1 MQPRTKI
8 ALIAVVFT
16 LIAFAS
22 ISAGP
27 VEAIVSQPTIT
38 GVVVSIQNYT
48 IFLQGYEQGFRLA
61 AVSRL
66 PEGVSPSSIN
76 GLIGKSVTM
85 TYRSVNGGNIILTL
99 VVNTQ

>member
-8 ALIAVVFT
+8 ALIAAVFT

-27 VEAIVSQPTIT
+27 VDAVVSQPTIT
-38 GVVVSIQNYT
+38 GVVGSIQNYT

-61 AVSRL
+61 AISRL
-66 PEGVSPSSIN
+66 QGISPSNIN
-76 GLIGKSVTM
+76 DLIGMSVTI
-85 TYRSVNGGNIILTL
+85 TYRSVSGRNLILTL
-99 VVNTQ
+99 VVNAQ